1 MVRTLVLFASLAAA
15 VAPAAGP
22 PLAVHPDNPH
32 YFVFRGK
39 PAILVTSGEHYGAV
53 INRDFVFTRY
63 LDTLAKSGFNLTRTF
78 VGSYVEVPGSFNITG
93 NTLAPAPDRYLAPW
107 ARSEQPGAADGLT
120 KYDLTKWNEALFT
133 RLRDFVMQ
141 ASKRGIVVEV
151 NLFTPMYEDRLWA
164 VNPMNAQN
172 NVNGIGAV
180 KRDEVF
186 TLKDPQLTWA
196 QDTLTKKVVQTLLDA
211 DNIYYEVCNEPYFGG
226 ITQEWHRHI
235 ARTISEAESSLEHKH
250 LISWNVANGSVKVK
264 DPDPLI
270 SVFNFHYSFPA
281 DSVAMNYGLKRPIG
295 NNETGF
301 AGIDDSIYRVQAW
314 DFLLAG
320 GALFNNLDYSFT
332 IGNEAGTFAPLPAR
346 QPGGGSVT
354 LRRQYRDLI
363 DFFKGVDLVQL
374 RPMPEAVKSAKP
386 GGNVRV
392 LAEPGR
398 TYLVY
403 VYHGQPVETEGG
415 NKFKLEGGN
424 RETTLTLELQA
435 GQYAA
440 TWLDTKTG
448 SKLGTERFKHA
459 GGPKE
464 LVSPEYTEDIALKIV
479 SRQQPSPQAG
489 L

>member
-1 MVRTLVLFASLAAA
+1 MLRILLLLACLAAA

-22 PLAVHPDNPH
+22 PLALHPDNSH

-53 INRDFVFTRY
+53 INQDFAHTRY
-63 LDTLAKSGFNLTRTF
+63 LDALAKNNFNLTRTF

-107 ARSEQPGAADGLT
+107 PRSDQPGAADGLN
-120 KYDLTKWNEALFT
+120 KFDLAKWNEALFT
-133 RLRDFVMQ
+133 RLREFVVQ
-141 ASKRGIVVEV
+141 AGKRGIVVEV

-172 NVNGIGAV
+172 NINGIGAV
-180 KRDEVF
+180 KREDVF
-186 TLKDPQLTWA
+186 TLKDEQLTWV
-196 QDTLTKKVVQTLLDA
+196 QDTLVKKIVQTLLDL

-235 ARTISEAESSLEHKH
+235 ARTISEAESPLERKH
-250 LISWNVANGSVKVK
+250 LISQNVANGSVKVT

-270 SVFNFHYSFPA
+270 SIFNFHYSFPA
-281 DSVAMNYGLKRPIG
+281 DSVAMNYHLKRPIG

-301 AGIDDSIYRVQAW
+301 AGIGDSIYRVQAW

-332 IGNEAGTFAPLPAR
+332 IGNETGTFAPLPPR
-346 QPGGGSVT
+346 QPGGGSAT
-354 LRRQYRDLI
+354 LRRQYRELI

-374 RPMPEAVKSAKP
+374 RPMPEALKSAKP

-415 NKFKLEGGN
+415 NKMKLEAGD
-424 RETTLTLELQA
+424 RKTTLTLELPE
-435 GQYAA
+435 GLYAA
-440 TWLDTKTG
+440 TWVDTKTG
-448 SKLGTERFKHA
+448 NKLGTERFKHT
-459 GGPKE
+459 GGLKE
-464 LVSPEYTEDIALKIV
+464 FASPDYTEDIALKII
-479 SRQQPSPQAG
+479 SRQQPPPQLG
-489 L
+489 F